1 MAKAASP
8 VFIPGISYL
17 CEDQR
22 PWGTSN
28 ESDIV
33 GVTTDMSK
41 GRFNNGQQHLIPAAV
56 GLASQLPGSWHTGT
70 DAGVHCP
77 PVQAPLQLKRSDL
90 QSSSSLSQQA
100 GLPEGWGRGM
110 NGTSAVACE
119 SKFQEGRNMLGS
131 LFSLG

>member
-1 MAKAASP
+1 MAKTASP

-41 GRFNNGQQHLIPAAV
+41 GRFNTGQQHLIPAAV
-56 GLASQLPGSWHTGT
+56 GLASQLPGSWHTG
-70 DAGVHCP
+70 HRCW
-77 PVQAPLQLKRSDL
+77 
-90 QSSSSLSQQA
+90 SSL
-100 GLPEGWGRGM
+100 P
-110 NGTSAVACE
+110 TSA
-119 SKFQEGRNMLGS
+119 GS
-131 LFSLG
+131 AAAKEE